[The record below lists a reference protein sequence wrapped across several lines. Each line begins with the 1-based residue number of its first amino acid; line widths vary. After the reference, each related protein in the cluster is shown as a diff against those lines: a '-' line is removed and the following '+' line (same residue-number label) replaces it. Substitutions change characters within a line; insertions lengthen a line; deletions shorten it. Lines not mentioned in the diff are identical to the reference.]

1 VSAQIGAVVIGGDYQ
16 GLGIVRSLGRHRIPV
31 CVIDDERSI
40 ARHSRYASHSL
51 RVGSLRDQDRSVEVV
66 LEIGERLDLDGWVL
80 YPTREET
87 VAAFARHR
95 DALSR
100 RYRLPTPEWGTVQW
114 AWDKRKTYRL
124 AQQLG
129 IPTPR
134 TWYPGGI
141 EGLAAIDAAPP
152 FAIKPGIKEHFV
164 YATKSK
170 AWRADT
176 RDQLEGLFLKASSV
190 VPSEELMVQEL
201 IPGGGAQQYAYCT
214 FFKDGAAVGGMT
226 ARRLRQHPP
235 LFGRA
240 STYVETVDVPELETL
255 STRFLE
261 AIGYYGL
268 AELEYKLDPR
278 DGQYKL
284 LDFNARTWGYHSL
297 GAGAGVDF
305 PYLLFKDQVGQAV
318 ETHRATTGVRWVRLL
333 TDLPTGWV
341 ELRSGALDWRS
352 YVRSLLAADVE
363 AVFSWRDPLPGL
375 IEVGL
380 LPYLAATR
388 GF

>member
-1 VSAQIGAVVIGGDYQ
+1 
-16 GLGIVRSLGRHRIPV
+16 L
-31 CVIDDERSI
+31 
-40 ARHSRYASHSL
+40 
-51 RVGSLRDQDRSVEVV
+51 
-66 LEIGERLDLDGWVL
+66 
-80 YPTREET
+80 TT
-87 VAAFARHR
+87 
-95 DALSR
+95 
-100 RYRLPTPEWGTVQW
+100 
-114 AWDKRKTYRL
+114 
-124 AQQLG
+124 
-129 IPTPR
+129 
-134 TWYPGGI
+134 
-141 EGLAAIDAAPP
+141 IDAAPP

-176 RDQLEGLFLKASSV
+176 RGELEDLFLKASSV

-201 IPGGGAQQYAYCT
+201 IPGGGAQQYAYCA
-214 FFKDGAAVGGMT
+214 FFKNGAAVGGMT

-240 STYVETVDVPELETL
+240 STYVETVDVPELESL

-261 AIGYYGL
+261 AINYYGL

-318 ETHRATTGVRWVRLL
+318 GTHRAATGVRWVRLL

-341 ELRSGALDWRS
+341 ELRSGGLDWRS
-352 YVRSLLAADVE
+352 YIRSLLAADVE